1 MEPITPVA
9 EIKVS
14 YKPARGWDKQP
25 VILSTDDA
33 YKILRPFFP
42 EDTIG
47 LQEQFVVLYLSRE
60 NRIKAVYRH
69 STGGM
74 TGSLADLR
82 LILGTALKLA
92 ATSLIVAHNHPSGNV
107 RPSQNDRD
115 LTEKLNRASGL
126 LDLTLLDH
134 LILTPK
140 RGVYL
145 SFADEGLV

>member
-14 YKPARGWDKQP
+14 YKPARGWSKQP
-25 VILSTDDA
+25 VILSTEDA
-33 YKILRPFFP
+33 YKLLRMYFP
-42 EDTIG
+42 DETIA
-47 LQEQFVVLYLSRE
+47 LQEQFVVIYLNRE
-60 NRIKAVYRH
+60 NRVKAVYRH
-69 STGGM
+69 STGSM

-92 ATSLIVAHNHPSGNV
+92 ATSLIVAHNHPSGSV

-115 LTEKLNRASGL
+115 LTEKLKRASGL
-126 LDLTLLDH
+126 LDLTFLDH

-140 RGVYL
+140 KGVYL